1 LNEKDLENQRSLE
14 IQRSGQRENQELRR
28 EVESLERVIKDLK
41 MISQDE
47 QSEQIIFLKQ
57 KSAREEQEQHS

>member
-1 LNEKDLENQRSLE
+1 
-14 IQRSGQRENQELRR
+14 
-28 EVESLERVIKDLK
+28 VESLERVIKDLK

-47 QSEQIIFLKQ
+47 QSVQIIFLKQ